1 MKWPEC
7 VKTELTCL
15 RGARKAILSALW
27 LVEPNLTFPF
37 NKVWSK
43 YSVYWRLFWVVCC
56 DLMALYFEPFV
67 SHIVEFI
74 SWTGKYILVMNFICT
89 CSSTCLTKTVP
100 LLLHSQLALLCTTT
114 LEWPCGHELLLI
126 FFFQVHEQ
134 SWIHIAVNGELSDLA
149 LHAVSAAAVKKCYS
163 KSSNEWIFAESLLI
177 KKGCFGI

>member
-15 RGARKAILSALW
+15 RGARKAILSASW

-74 SWTGKYILVMNFICT
+74 SWTGKYILVMNFICI

-126 FFFQVHEQ
+126 FFPSTSAKLDSYCCQWWV
-134 SWIHIAVNGELSDLA
+134 VGLSTPRSICSCSEEML
-149 LHAVSAAAVKKCYS
+149 
-163 KSSNEWIFAESLLI
+163 
-177 KKGCFGI
+177 